1 MVEDHLDQQKD
12 QEISLPVCIR
22 TLITERVV
30 VVKGVELF
38 VAGSLG
44 TVDATTG
51 QSQCHHGDLDHPSR
65 VNNTVDI
72 SLLGRLCEVS
82 RALKSGTRMIM
93 LEYISWVMRI
103 HTNASESY
111 ISGSDFSAL

>member
-1 MVEDHLDQQKD
+1 MVEDRLDQQKD
-12 QEISLPVCIR
+12 QEISPPVCIR

-51 QSQCHHGDLDHPSR
+51 QSQCHHGNLDHPSR
-65 VNNTVDI
+65 VSNTVDI
-72 SLLGRLCEVS
+72 SLLGGLCEVS
-82 RALKSGTRMIM
+82 LKSGTRMIM
-93 LEYISWVMRI
+93 L
-103 HTNASESY
+103 ASY
-111 ISGSDFSAL
+111 ISGSNFSAL